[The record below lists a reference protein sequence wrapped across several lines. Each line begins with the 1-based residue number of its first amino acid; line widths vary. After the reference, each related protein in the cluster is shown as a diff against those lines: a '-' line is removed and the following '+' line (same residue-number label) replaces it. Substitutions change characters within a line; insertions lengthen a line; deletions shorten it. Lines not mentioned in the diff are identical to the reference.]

1 MTAKN
6 RKLNIRGT
14 NTFKGK
20 IFFTKTPR
28 ETSIL
33 GKKFATALK
42 SGDIVFLKGDLGSGK
57 TTFTQGVVK
66 AFGNK
71 GFARSS
77 SFMLINEYNADSIKL
92 FHIDLYR
99 LKPLSVW
106 DIGIEEYL
114 YSGNIS
120 LIEWAD
126 RLVGAE
132 NENRWNVEIE
142 NTTGTERKIKIERK
156 K

>member
-1 MTAKN
+1 MAKN
-6 RKLNIRGT
+6 RELNTQDI
-14 NTFKGK
+14 NISKK
-20 IFFTKTPR
+20 NIFITKTPQ
-28 ETSIL
+28 ETRNL
-33 GKKFATALK
+33 GKKFASMLK

-77 SFMLINEYNADSIKL
+77 SFILVNEYNANNLKL
-92 FHIDLYR
+92 FHLDLYR
-99 LKPLSVW
+99 LKPSTVW
-106 DIGIEEYL
+106 NIGIEEYL
-114 YSGNIS
+114 YSKNIS

-132 NENRWNVEIE
+132 NDNHWNVEI
-142 NTTGTERKIKIERK
+142 NDIGSERKIKIEK
-156 K
+156 KK